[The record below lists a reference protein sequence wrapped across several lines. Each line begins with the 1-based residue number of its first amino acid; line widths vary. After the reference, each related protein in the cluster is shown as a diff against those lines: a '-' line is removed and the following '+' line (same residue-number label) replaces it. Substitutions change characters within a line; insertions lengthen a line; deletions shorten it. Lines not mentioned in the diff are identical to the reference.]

1 MNPNDENYLKV
12 SSFHLPL
19 KNSSLQSNISK
30 DLSSY
35 NKSFEDFVIT
45 PNPININQSIK
56 SINKYVRII
65 NYKNAPTKNNYST
78 ISSPDRKNDNDRGI
92 YTNTLFR
99 GKFNINPIV
108 KKTYYRTIKFRPKRC
123 TNYPS
128 LKLNLQGNKNF
139 LRSGKINIELPLN
152 KMKLENNI
160 KSSDNILD
168 LYKERIDENLINK
181 EFNINN
187 KKVINIKSE
196 QIKFFSKISGDYTNF
211 KKFLNFFTE
220 RNKPTINAYLTQLS
234 NLIEIQRNILFIDNL
249 NYNYFDYTNKKN
261 EKEKY
266 KKINVNKNNINNDN
280 NTINNNNNLD
290 NNNKKRVNIEEQK
303 VHNLFNNKTMFNF
316 LNINSEYNTIL
327 YKSFELIFNELKQLK
342 EKNMELLK
350 SNYANDILLINKNK
364 ELKEIEKY
372 INSPQIK
379 AFFDITKK
387 KENIVKKMNNKFIKK
402 ENKYLLDLYQ
412 LNYEMKDLLLLLE
425 RNKDYYD
432 KYKEIEQREK
442 INNSENSYMKAH
454 LTNELEKK
462 EKQYKNEIE
471 LNNDLNADIIKL
483 EENINE
489 LKNKN
494 ELMKIKEI
502 EYETRIKRLYNIINE
517 RNENIRMLQEEF
529 DYFYIKYNKEIK
541 SHELTRLLLLEY
553 KKNDRFKT

>member
-1 MNPNDENYLKV
+1 MSNNDENYLKI
-12 SSFHLPL
+12 SSIHLPL
-19 KNSSLQSNISK
+19 KSSSLQSNISK

-45 PNPININQSIK
+45 PNPIKINQSIK
-56 SINKYVRII
+56 SLNKYVRII
-65 NYKNAPTKNNYST
+65 NFQNAKTKNNYST
-78 ISSPDRKNDNDRGI
+78 ISSPDKKNENERGI
-92 YTNTLFR
+92 YTNTLFQ
-99 GKFNINPIV
+99 GKFNFNPIV
-108 KKTYYRTIKFRPKRC
+108 KKTYYRTIRFRPKRC

-139 LRSGKINIELPLN
+139 LRNGKINIEQPLN

-187 KKVINIKSE
+187 KKVINIKSD

-211 KKFLNFFTE
+211 KKFINFFTE

-249 NYNYFDYTNKKN
+249 NYNYFDSANKKSETDN
-261 EKEKY
+261 Y
-266 KKINVNKNNINNDN
+266 KKINFNKNNNND
-280 NTINNNNNLD
+280 D
-290 NNNKKRVNIEEQK
+290 NNKDNTNKKRINIEEQK
-303 VHNLFNNKTMFNF
+303 VHNLFNNTTIFNF
-316 LNINSEYNTIL
+316 LNTNSEYNTIL
-327 YKSFELIFNELKQLK
+327 NKTFELIMNELKQLK

-387 KENIVKKMNNKFIKK
+387 KENIVKKMNDKFIKK
-402 ENKYLLDLYQ
+402 ENKYLIDLYK

-502 EYETRIKRLYNIINE
+502 EYETKIKRLYNIINE
-517 RNENIRMLQEEF
+517 RNENMRMLQEEF
-529 DYFYIKYNKEIK
+529 DYYYIKYNKEIK
-541 SHELTRLLLLEY
+541 SHEATRLLLLEY
-553 KKNDRFKT
+553 KKNDRYKT

>member
-1 MNPNDENYLKV
+1 MSNNDENYLKI
-12 SSFHLPL
+12 SSIHLPL
-19 KNSSLQSNISK
+19 KSSSLQSNISK

-45 PNPININQSIK
+45 PNPIKINQSIK
-56 SINKYVRII
+56 SLNKYVRII
-65 NYKNAPTKNNYST
+65 NFQNAQTKNNYST
-78 ISSPDRKNDNDRGI
+78 ISSPDKKNENERGI
-92 YTNTLFR
+92 YTNTLFQ
-99 GKFNINPIV
+99 GKFNFNPIV
-108 KKTYYRTIKFRPKRC
+108 KKTYYRTIRFRPKRC

-139 LRSGKINIELPLN
+139 LRNGKINIEQPLN

-187 KKVINIKSE
+187 KKVINIKSD

-211 KKFLNFFTE
+211 KKFINFFTE

-234 NLIEIQRNILFIDNL
+234 NLIEVQRNILFIDNL
-249 NYNYFDYTNKKN
+249 NYNYFDSANKKSETDNYKKIDYHKNNDNDDNNKNNTNKKR
-261 EKEKY
+261 
-266 KKINVNKNNINNDN
+266 I
-280 NTINNNNNLD
+280 
-290 NNNKKRVNIEEQK
+290 NIEEQK
-303 VHNLFNNKTMFNF
+303 VHNLFNNTTIFNF
-316 LNINSEYNTIL
+316 LNTNSEYNTIL
-327 YKSFELIFNELKQLK
+327 NKTFELIMNELKQLK

-387 KENIVKKMNNKFIKK
+387 KENIVKKMNDKFIKK
-402 ENKYLLDLYQ
+402 ENKYLIDLYK

-502 EYETRIKRLYNIINE
+502 EYETKIKRLYNIINE
-517 RNENIRMLQEEF
+517 RNENMRMLQEEF

-541 SHELTRLLLLEY
+541 SHEATRLLLLEY